1 MNKSSFLSSFFNT
14 FLIKKQRKNE
24 EQCACHKNR
33 PKDGHRDDFLR
44 QELIFKRFGGPWGS
58 LWGGL
63 EKDFGE
69 KLFGQKKKQKK
80 RGEAGCLGGRRGPQ
94 QGGILG
100 RITGGRD
107 PTRLRPTGGRADCL
121 RFASPAEATGGLEGW
136 RLGGYIKKTIKNHKM
151 DTEAAQMMPKS
162 SQN

>member
-1 MNKSSFLSSFFNT
+1 MIRKRS
-14 FLIKKQRKNE
+14 KKQRKTGTTNKRL
-24 EQCACHKNR
+24 KNR
-33 PKDGHRDDFLR
+33 FAERIFELARQFWSDLGIPGEACGEVSRRILERNFLIR
-44 QELIFKRFGGPWGS
+44 
-58 LWGGL
+58 
-63 EKDFGE
+63 
-69 KLFGQKKKQKK
+69 KKKQKK
-80 RGEAGCLGGRRGPQ
+80 RGEAGSLGGHRGPQ

-100 RITGGRD
+100 RITGGRG

-121 RFASPAEATGGLEGW
+121 RFASPAEATGGLEAW